1 MATLAGIFFSIISI
15 FGLIRCKE
23 KKYIKK
29 MVLVAFSLLLIL
41 VQLLFI
47 NSILLVGG
55 DEFVALSGL
64 VSGIILILATQRT
77 ES

>member
-29 MVLVAFSLLLIL
+29 LVLLAFSVLLIL

-55 DEFVALSGL
+55 DEFVAFSGL

-77 ES
+77 GS